1 MYEWSE
7 ELQMIRDA
15 VRSFV
20 DNEIRPHREELEH
33 GDMPPYDLLR
43 KLFSTFGM
51 DAMARDSFKR
61 RIEREKAA
69 SEAQRS
75 ELAGAAS
82 GREAGI
88 PPRSER
94 DPEAGSGGG
103 GGMTLLPIIELCKC
117 SPGMVTAMG
126 VSVGLAATSIM
137 SKGTTAQKERWALDL
152 LTLDKVGAWA
162 ITEPNSGSDAFGSM
176 QSTARRDGDEYVLN
190 GSKTFITNGPYADT
204 TVFICKLDE
213 GNPPE
218 ERKVLQFVLDKGL
231 PGFEQSRPLRKM
243 GLHSSPTGMLFLD
256 DVHVGRERLL
266 GESEEAF
273 GGSAGREASK
283 ATFIIERSGVAAMA
297 LGMIERCLELCIPYA
312 KERVQFGRPIGEF
325 QLIQLKLAK
334 MEVARLNVENL
345 VFRHLESS
353 QAGKPMT
360 LSQASAM
367 KLYAAGAATE
377 VALEAVQ
384 LFGGNGYMAEYEVE
398 QLARDAKVLQIY
410 AGTDEIQIGQIARSL
425 LA

>member
-51 DAMARDSFKR
+51 DTMARDSFKR

-82 GREAGI
+82 GREAGV

-94 DPEAGSGGG
+94 DAEAGSGGG

-152 LTLDKVGAWA
+152 LTLDKIGAWA

-176 QSTARRDGDEYVLN
+176 QSTARRDGDEYTLN

-218 ERKVLQFVLDKGL
+218 ERKVLQFVLDKGM
-231 PGFEQSRPLRKM
+231 PGFEQSKPLRKM

-256 DVHVGRERLL
+256 DVRVGRERLL

-273 GGSAGREASK
+273 GGSAGAKHPKR
-283 ATFIIERSGVAAMA
+283 RS
-297 LGMIERCLELCIPYA
+297 
-312 KERVQFGRPIGEF
+312 
-325 QLIQLKLAK
+325 
-334 MEVARLNVENL
+334 
-345 VFRHLESS
+345 SS
-353 QAGKPMT
+353 SVPV
-360 LSQASAM
+360 SRRWRSA
-367 KLYAAGAATE
+367 
-377 VALEAVQ
+377 
-384 LFGGNGYMAEYEVE
+384 
-398 QLARDAKVLQIY
+398 
-410 AGTDEIQIGQIARSL
+410 
-425 LA
+425 